1 MLAEDLVSLLDPIRL
16 KIDDYLK
23 NRDYLESVLKE
34 GRDVAAETADAT
46 MKEVKGRIGVN
57 IL

>member
-23 NRDYLESVLKE
+23 NRDYLESVLRE
-34 GRDVAAETADAT
+34 GRDVSAETAEAT
-46 MKEVKGRIGVN
+46 MKEVKSRIGVN